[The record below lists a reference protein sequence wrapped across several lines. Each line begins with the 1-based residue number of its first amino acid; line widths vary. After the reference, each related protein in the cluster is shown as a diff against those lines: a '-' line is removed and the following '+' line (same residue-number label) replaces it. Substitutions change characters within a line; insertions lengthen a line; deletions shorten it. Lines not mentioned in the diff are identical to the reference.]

1 MVNLS
6 LQGNMYSLS
15 ATKQHKI
22 ILLHSQYIIYDNK
35 NKAAD
40 RKSKGRIKYEMRVF
54 VRGFNSRRRLI
65 KHNT

>member
-6 LQGNMYSLS
+6 LQDNMYSLL

-40 RKSKGRIKYEMRVF
+40 RKSKGQINANE
-54 VRGFNSRRRLI
+54 SI
-65 KHNT
+65 C